1 MRKLLRLDIVLTAL
15 VICTSAG
22 CVVPQPPG
30 KGRLSL
36 LREKTTKRHYWLYLP
51 EEFMGQF
58 SRGVARPVHP
68 VTENGL
74 WPLVVSFHG
83 MKPFD
88 NCLPQA
94 QEWQQESDRYGFIMI
109 APQLMTS
116 DLFMEFP
123 LRRSSHGYVQG
134 DERAS
139 PAIMHEVSSNF
150 PIDRKRVL
158 STSWS
163 SGGYLAHY
171 MVNRYPTLFS
181 CLAVRQSNFSAD
193 LLNTRQVKSYR
204 HMPVGVFWTQ
214 NDFAICKSESRKAVQ
229 WYRSHGFRDFSWG
242 VFGGMGHER
251 TPQSA
256 AALFAIQC
264 KIKPKTPA
272 KFARVVEAHGRMGQA
287 VAYARRA
294 VPRPSVPVA
303 GRTDELAGTTIAR
316 GPERNASGPPNIRS
330 GQRKPAGR
338 STPPTKTKAR
348 PGERQPAP
356 LPSNP
361 PKAPTQVARPATP
374 SKTLAYGAPSRSG
387 PAKPKTQTP
396 PAKTVASETSPRPAA
411 ARPKAPK
418 PPAKPRKYESLPR
431 VPAPAPKA
439 PKPTDGLKYK
449 APSNPSKE
457 KGSSPGEPVLARS
470 GNEGSSANYTPRS
483 TAAPRSD
490 RREKWAKRPTG
501 SGGQR
506 GGTRA
511 SYTPAP
517 NAPDRKQTQK
527 RTLPAPQRTESVR
540 EASTPPPKPSAV
552 KPQNVPARQPNA
564 TKARPAVGGP
574 LAKAPSRSTPVKSSR
589 GSTPPKRSTAQ
600 PAPSP
605 KAPRKQ
611 ALPPRAIA
619 RAEPRPPSRTVNRPR
634 AGVKPAARSTRR
646 AEVPAASPKRPT
658 EAAKIISARK
668 RAKAGL
674 VEVRLTTSVGKSP
687 CYVGFKA
694 VPPSGVAGRAKYVW
708 KVDGTA
714 ICNSETGETVITEP
728 GAHRIEVVIMAPD
741 GREYSGCGVVT
752 VVGKS
757 RRKRPTRDYGI
768 SG

>member
-1 MRKLLRLDIVLTAL
+1 MRKLLRWDIVLTAL
-15 VICTSAG
+15 VICTSTG
-22 CVVPQPPG
+22 CIVPQPPG

-36 LREKTTKRHYWLYLP
+36 LREQTTKRHYWLYLP

-58 SRGVARPVHP
+58 SRGVQRPVHP
-68 VTENGL
+68 ATENGL

-88 NCLPQA
+88 NCYPQA

-123 LRRSSHGYVQG
+123 LRRTDHGYVQG

-139 PAIMHEVSSNF
+139 RAIMHEVCSNF
-150 PIDRKRVL
+150 PIDRNRVL

-193 LLNTRQVKSYR
+193 MLSTRQVRYYR
-204 HMPVGVFWTQ
+204 NMPVGVFWTQ
-214 NDFAICKSESRKAVQ
+214 NDFAICQSESRKAVQ
-229 WYRSHGFRDFSWG
+229 WYRSHGFTDFSWG
-242 VFGGMGHER
+242 IFGGLGHER

-272 KFARVVEAHGRMGQA
+272 KFARVVEAHGRLAQA
-287 VAYARRA
+287 VSYARRA
-294 VPRPSVPVA
+294 VPRPSVPLA
-303 GRTDELAGTTIAR
+303 GRTEELAGTTIAR
-316 GPERNASGPPNIRS
+316 EPDRRPLARPGHRS
-330 GQRKPAGR
+330 GQRKPAPPPTRTKASSERKQPAPSPSNSPKAPTRLAGSTTPSRTLGYTPAR
-338 STPPTKTKAR
+338 SSQARPKTQAPPTKTA
-348 PGERQPAP
+348 A
-356 LPSNP
+356 N
-361 PKAPTQVARPATP
+361 
-374 SKTLAYGAPSRSG
+374 
-387 PAKPKTQTP
+387 
-396 PAKTVASETSPRPAA
+396 ETSPRPATG
-411 ARPKAPK
+411 RP
-418 PPAKPRKYESLPR
+418 E
-431 VPAPAPKA
+431 A
-439 PKPTDGLKYK
+439 PKPTVQRRKYEPLPRVSPPANRAPKPADGLKYK
-449 APSNPSKE
+449 APSNPGKE
-457 KGSSPGEPVLARS
+457 KSRSPSESVLAQSGNRGSSTSYR
-470 GNEGSSANYTPRS
+470 PRS
-483 TAAPRSD
+483 TAPPTPD
-490 RREKWAKRPTG
+490 RRKAWADRSPDA
-501 SGGQR
+501 GGQR
-506 GGTRA
+506 GGARA
-511 SYTPAP
+511 SYAPAP
-517 NAPDRKQTQK
+517 NAPDRKETQK
-527 RTLPAPQRTESVR
+527 RKLPVPQRTQSVR
-540 EASTPPPKPSAV
+540 KAPTPPPKPKTAQ
-552 KPQNVPARQPNA
+552 PQNVAAKQPAPA
-564 TKARPAVGGP
+564 KARPAVGNT
-574 LAKAPSRSTPVKSSR
+574 LDRAPSRTRAPKSSR
-589 GSTPPKRSTAQ
+589 ANTPPKRSTAA
-600 PAPSP
+600 PVPSP
-605 KAPRKQ
+605 RPPRRQ
-611 ALPPRAIA
+611 TLPPPTIA
-619 RAEPRPPSRTVNRPR
+619 RAAEPKPPLRTENRPR
-634 AGVKPAARSTRR
+634 TRVKPTDRSARHTE
-646 AEVPAASPKRPT
+646 APAASPKQPT

-668 RAKAGL
+668 RATAGL

-708 KVDGTA
+708 KLDGTA

-728 GAHRIEVVIMAPD
+728 GAHRIEVIIMAPD